1 LDKVFAPIAIVVAI
15 GIAIALYVFA
25 FSLVPPGTGANPP
38 EEVEAAQVLW
48 VSGATY
54 LIVFV
59 LLNFWLERIW
69 FPSPRV
75 GAASVPPLVG
85 ETRRAHISMGAVEAV
100 VFIIAIVL
108 IGTGTSLMG
117 TRGYGSF

>member
-1 LDKVFAPIAIVVAI
+1 M
-15 GIAIALYVFA
+15 YVFA
-25 FSLVPPGTGANPP
+25 FSLIPVGAASNPP
-38 EEVEAAQVLW
+38 EEVQAAQVLW
-48 VSGATY
+48 VTGSVY

-59 LLNFWLERIW
+59 VLDFWLERIW

-75 GAASVPPLVG
+75 GGVSASPLVG
-85 ETRRAHISMGAVEAV
+85 STRRAHIAMGTFEAV
-100 VFIIAIVL
+100 VFIVGILL